1 MADSYISKIK
11 LANGTTVLLKD
22 ALGRTN
28 METLLGEHALAAL
41 GAAAWKAVAA
51 EVTEGSTDLPT
62 AEAVKSYVD
71 SAVGKIHNFDV
82 VIDPDGSAS
91 GPSVTASAATMYKIY
106 LVPTGEAA
114 AGEYIEYITIKSGDG
129 EAATFKWEPIGS
141 TKTNLTG
148 YVPTTT
154 TIATIK
160 LDHNITVD
168 ELKTALGLGAMAYAA
183 TASGSDTI
191 DTVDSITMASM
202 TVAGNAAVTS
212 KAADAALTK
221 ADYTPSGNI
230 KIGDTVSSETNK
242 VLTGGSIAV
251 TLKDSNTPSDAV
263 IAATTSY
270 SPAGTVSAKTE
281 NGSFSAIKTV
291 ALEANAEGNI
301 QIQGSVG
308 EQPVS
313 LTSATKTFVT
323 GLTNSTKKAAT
334 LTSGEF
340 HPAAFQTGFYT
351 AGTDASLKGGDYTA
365 PTLGEATKGNVASE
379 GIVASVG
386 SGDDAE
392 TLIFT
397 AAAPAEVVTAQGT
410 LTKGSVNF
418 PTLEGGKATIID
430 TEKFSGGSK
439 EADVFTAEFIPTAET
454 DTVNNITAAKLAGF
468 NFASD
473 KYSLNT
479 TSDIALKDVEFK
491 PTNSATIPSQITY
504 VKPEIDDANTSFT
517 GTSAVLGFDG
527 TKVEKALV
535 TGVSYDKAD
544 ATAAFSVDVT
554 PAVAKDGLKKTAKTV
569 NITVTPDA

>member
-1 MADSYISKIK
+1 MADISKIK
-11 LANGTTVLLKD
+11 LATGDIVNLKD
-22 ALGRTN
+22 AEGRGN
-28 METLLGEHALAAL
+28 MTTLLGGHALGAL
-41 GAAAWKAVAA
+41 GAAAWKAVA
-51 EVTEGSTDLPT
+51 TEISGDGLVDASV
-62 AEAVKSYVD
+62 VKAYVD
-71 SAVGKIHNFDV
+71 AQIKTIPEFDV
-82 VIDPDGSAS
+82 VIVADGEELPA
-91 GPSVTASAATMYKIY
+91 ASADTFHKIY
-106 LVPTGEAA
+106 LKKASATGVAQNI
-114 AGEYIEYITIKSGDG
+114 YKEYITVKNGDTYSWELVRDTAIDVSGKVD
-129 EAATFKWEPIGS
+129 K
-141 TKTNLTG
+141 
-148 YVPTTT
+148 TT
-154 TIATIK
+154 TIAGIA
-160 LDHNITVD
+160 LDKDITV
-168 ELKTALGLGAMAYAA
+168 EQLQNALKLGAMAYADK
-183 TASGSDTI
+183 ASGSGTVQTI
-191 DTVDSITMASM
+191 DSITMKPV

-212 KAADAALTK
+212 KVADATLTK
-221 ADYTPSGNI
+221 ADYTPAGNI
-230 KIGDTVSSETNK
+230 KIGDAVSSEANK

-251 TLKDSNTPSDAV
+251 TLKDSNTPSNAV

-270 SPAGTVSAKTE
+270 SPAGTVSAKGE

-308 EQPVS
+308 EQTVS
-313 LTSATKTFVT
+313 LTSAPKTFVT
-323 GLTNSTKKAAT
+323 GLTNGTKKAAT

-351 AGTDASLKGGDYTA
+351 AGSDASLKGGNYTA

-386 SGDDAE
+386 SGADAE

-397 AAAPAEVVTAQGT
+397 AAASAEVVTAQGT
-410 LTKGSVNF
+410 FSQGSVSF
-418 PTLEGGKATIID
+418 PTLEGGKAPVINTA
-430 TEKFSGGSK
+430 KFFGGSK
-439 EADVFTAEFIPTAET
+439 DADIFTAEFMPTVET
-454 DTVNNITAAKLAGF
+454 GTVNDVTAAKLAGF

-544 ATAAFSVDVT
+544 ATAAFSVAVT
-554 PAVAKDGLKKTAKTV
+554 PETDVITKTAKTV
-569 NITVTPDA
+569 EVEVTPVAKT